1 MSIFWKGNTM
11 TASTKKRNVRPKT
24 LKNPEVPGKN
34 CTPKEKSMS
43 TVAKLMATFYGI
55 EQGVERN

>member
-1 MSIFWKGNTM
+1 MK
-11 TASTKKRNVRPKT
+11 PKT
-24 LKNPEVPGKN
+24 LKNSEVLGKN

>member
-1 MSIFWKGNTM
+1 M
-11 TASTKKRNVRPKT
+11 TASTKKRNMKPKT
-24 LKNPEVPGKN
+24 LKNSEVLGKN